1 MTIAMNTNIHKKNT
15 YTRSSLIAMLFV
27 GMLGVSLSSESAVVG
42 TATLKLHGVIDL
54 TLSDRFAQ
62 EVQGTLTGD
71 TVLDAEPIFDNVE
84 KKYWLETIPLLGISN
99 NQSQCDLS
107 GFAKIPYMIANTYG
121 APLVNNEGGVN
132 AYVVPQ
138 LDYDLIISK
147 YSNRLEPAY
156 HGTFFTR
163 DNSSKLSHIPK
174 PGVTG
179 ACFHPSDSYNS
190 VPKGGH
196 KNLTLSVSRPQLL
209 YVDSNLPSG
218 KMQYSN
224 KVPLYFMTS
233 GYINAAKSAI
243 RLNIDADITIL
254 RYCEVSNLTNSQI
267 KHSFSN
273 EMQSLHKS
281 SLTIT
286 CNGSKQ
292 DSVRMIAKA
301 KDTDFDASNPKKL
314 LLKPVD
320 TTVKSEVLPWVIGRI
335 YESGKSASLNC
346 NDSTNSQLMSFHGEE
361 VDLGVKN
368 TQKAMLFD
376 ISWALCRTPE
386 VPSGE
391 YQGKADLEFFIKS

>member
-1 MTIAMNTNIHKKNT
+1 MAMNIKTHKQNT
-15 YTRSSLIAMLFV
+15 YSHSNFIAMLFV
-27 GMLGVSLSSESAVVG
+27 GILGISFSCESAIVG
-42 TATLKLHGVIDL
+42 TATLKLHGVVDL
-54 TLSDRFAQ
+54 TSSDRIAQ
-62 EVQGTLTGD
+62 EVQGTLIGD
-71 TVLDAEPIFDNVE
+71 TVLNVEPIYDNSNRN
-84 KKYWLETIPLLGISN
+84 YWLEITPLLGISN
-99 NQSQCDLS
+99 SQSQCDLS
-107 GFAKIPYMIANTYG
+107 GFARVPYMIASVYG

-138 LDYDLIISK
+138 LDYDLIISNF
-147 YSNRLEPAY
+147 SNRLEPAY

-163 DNSSKLSHIPK
+163 DNSPKLNHIPK

-179 ACFHPSDSYNS
+179 ACFYPSDSYVS
-190 VPKGGH
+190 VPKGGN

-233 GYINAAKSAI
+233 GNINAARSAI

-254 RYCEVSNLTNSQI
+254 RYCEVSNVTNNQI
-267 KHSFSN
+267 KHAFLD

-281 SLTIT
+281 SLTII

-292 DSVRMIAKA
+292 DSVRMVAKA

-320 TTVKSEVLPWVIGRI
+320 IAVKSDALPWVIGSI
-335 YESGKSASLNC
+335 YEAGKSVSLSC
-346 NDSTNSQLMSFHGEE
+346 NDSTNSQLMSFNGEE

>member
-1 MTIAMNTNIHKKNT
+1 MMMNTKIPRKNT
-15 YTRSSLIAMLFV
+15 YTRRSLIPILFL
-27 GMLGVSLSSESAVVG
+27 GMLGVSLSCESAVVG

-54 TLSDRFAQ
+54 TSSDRVAQ

-71 TVLDAEPIFDNVE
+71 TVLNVEPIYDNTDS
-84 KKYWLETIPLLGISN
+84 KYWLETLPLLGISN
-99 NQSQCDLS
+99 SQSGCDLS
-107 GFAKIPYMIANTYG
+107 GFGRIPYMLNVIYG
-121 APLVNNEGGVN
+121 APLVNSQGGVN
-132 AYVVPQ
+132 AYLVPQ

-147 YSNRLEPAY
+147 YSNRLEPSY

-163 DNSSKLSHIPK
+163 DNSPKLSEISK
-174 PGVTG
+174 SGITG
-179 ACFHPSDSYNS
+179 ACFYPSDSYRA
-190 VPKGGH
+190 VPKGGR

-224 KVPLYFMTS
+224 NIPLYFMTS
-233 GYINAAKSAI
+233 GYNAARSAI

-254 RYCEVSNLTNSQI
+254 RYCEVSNVTNSQI
-267 KHSFSN
+267 KHSFLD

-281 SLTIT
+281 SLTVT

-292 DSVRMIAKA
+292 DTIRMIAKA
-301 KDTDFDASNPKKL
+301 KDTDYDASNPKKL

-320 TTVKSEVLPWVIGRI
+320 STMKSEVLPWVIGSI
-335 YESGKSASLNC
+335 YETGKSINLNC
-346 NDSTNSQLMSFHGEE
+346 NDSTNSRLMSFNGEE
-361 VDLGVKN
+361 IDLGVKN
-368 TQKAMLFD
+368 TQKTMLFD

-386 VPSGE
+386 VASGE